1 MEGVPEKQLSNA
13 AMKFKKNQNN
23 AKRNLTARLGRKPTG
38 AEILGLVKVRRQ
50 AMNEESF
57 YDRVLQKEIEREA
70 MKMEAAEAK
79 KVGKKAPAS
88 EAKALLKEAVAAA
101 KVEKAL
107 TRKVNAEAKKAAKE
121 AEKAAEKAA
130 KEAQKAAEKAAKEAE
145 KALKKAEVNAL
156 KQQEKDAKKEA
167 RAVKQVEKEA
177 VKALTKEAF
186 EIEMERARTNLTRA
200 IGKAPRVANI
210 RRLAAI
216 RKSGANLNVLN
227 YLKVR
232 NYTAKQKN
240 RGNMKVENLANVA
253 PPMDVCA
260 ACALK
265 KMLEKED

>member
-1 MEGVPEKQLSNA
+1 MENSEKQLSNA
-13 AMKFKKNQNN
+13 ALKFKKNQNN

-50 AMNEESF
+50 QMNEAAF

-70 MKMEAAEAK
+70 MKMEAMEAK
-79 KVGKKAPAS
+79 QGEKGKKKAAAN
-88 EAKALLKEAVAAA
+88 EAKALLKESMAAA
-101 KVEKAL
+101 KVEKGL
-107 TRKVNAEAKKAAKE
+107 TRKISAEAKKAAKE
-121 AEKAAEKAA
+121 AEKAAA
-130 KEAQKAAEKAAKEAE
+130 KAAKEAE
-145 KALKKAEVNAL
+145 KALKKAEANAL
-156 KQQEKDAKKEA
+156 KAQEKEAKKEA
-167 RAVKQVEKEA
+167 RAVKQVEKEVA
-177 VKALTKEAF
+177 KAMTKEMF
-186 EIEMERARTNLTRA
+186 EAEMERARMNLTRA

-232 NYTAKQKN
+232 NYTAKRKN
-240 RGNMKVENLANVA
+240 TGNLKVENLANVV

-260 ACALK
+260 ACELK